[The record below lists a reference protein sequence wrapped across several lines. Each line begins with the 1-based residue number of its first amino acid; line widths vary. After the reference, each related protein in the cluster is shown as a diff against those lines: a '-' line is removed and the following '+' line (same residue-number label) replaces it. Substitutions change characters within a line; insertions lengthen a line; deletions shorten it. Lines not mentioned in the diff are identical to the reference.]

1 MSATIHASAEVLS
14 EQIGDGTRIWQHV
27 VVLSGARIGQD
38 CNLCAGIFIENDVQV
53 GDRVTVKNGVQLF
66 DGVRLADDVFV
77 GPNAT
82 FTNDQFPRSK
92 QQLDAPLITR
102 VERGASIGANAT
114 ILPGLTIGENAMV
127 GAGAVVT
134 RDVPANVVVAG
145 NPARIISYVDSE
157 ELALSPSKEGE
168 TSPVEFTTGGVR
180 LLALA
185 NVQDLRGDITVVEGE
200 TALPFEI
207 RRVFWVYNVPSE
219 KVRGAHV
226 HHELEEVVV
235 CVRGSVSVV
244 VDDGI
249 HREQITLNDPSQGLY
264 LPPRVWRTL
273 YRYSQ
278 DAVLL
283 VFASHAYDP
292 DDYVRDYAEFKRLVS
307 A

>member
-1 MSATIHASAEVLS
+1 MSAVIHASAEVLS

-92 QQLDAPLITR
+92 QQLDVPLITR

-157 ELALSPSKEGE
+157 ELALSPSDEGE
-168 TSPVEFTTGGVR
+168 AAPVEFTTGGVR

-185 NVQDLRGDITVVEGE
+185 NVQDLRGDITVVE
-200 TALPFEI
+200 
-207 RRVFWVYNVPSE
+207 
-219 KVRGAHV
+219 
-226 HHELEEVVV
+226 
-235 CVRGSVSVV
+235 
-244 VDDGI
+244 
-249 HREQITLNDPSQGLY
+249 QIMHS
-264 LPPRVWRTL
+264 
-273 YRYSQ
+273 
-278 DAVLL
+278 AAAKCA
-283 VFASHAYDP
+283 FI
-292 DDYVRDYAEFKRLVS
+292 YV
-307 A
+307 